1 MKKYDVIVVGM
12 GPSSVFL
19 AYELVK
25 QGKNKN
31 ILLIEEGKR
40 VEKRN
45 CPIEKIGKCVKCKP
59 VCNITSGFSGA
70 GAFSD
75 GKLSLYNEEDEDI
88 YVGGTLQEYIGVEET
103 KKLIDYTD
111 SIYLDFG
118 ADQKLEGIEYKEE
131 VKELSNKSKKEGIN
145 LISIPIRH
153 LGTEKSHE
161 LYGKIEK
168 YIEDNGINLLFE
180 TVFVSIK

>member
-45 CPIEKIGKCVKCKP
+45 
-59 VCNITSGFSGA
+59 
-70 GAFSD
+70 
-75 GKLSLYNEEDEDI
+75 
-88 YVGGTLQEYIGVEET
+88 LQ
-103 KKLIDYTD
+103 
-111 SIYLDFG
+111 
-118 ADQKLEGIEYKEE
+118 
-131 VKELSNKSKKEGIN
+131 
-145 LISIPIRH
+145 
-153 LGTEKSHE
+153 
-161 LYGKIEK
+161 
-168 YIEDNGINLLFE
+168 
-180 TVFVSIK
+180 